1 MFRRSYFS
9 FVFGGLAVL
18 LAVNI
23 ASFSQTGAPVS
34 GRVEMQKADGTHEP
48 VAGALIEAYRTDV
61 KGSLPSSKTNK
72 KGEFNFVSFPF
83 GAEFGLIVSCA
94 TCAPIAFPNV
104 KAGAERLVITVS
116 PGDGKHWTEAEARAN
131 LTSAPG
137 PSTGDSGGETQAEK
151 NARAEIEKKNAEILA
166 KNEKI
171 KAGDAAA
178 AKANTEGYE
187 ALKANNY
194 DLALAKFNEGIEA
207 VPDYVGSTPVMLNG
221 KMDALRRKGFA
232 LYQEGFKTTDAA
244 ARKSKLDEAIKNYDD
259 ALASFQQ
266 AETILKSAP
275 AATDPTDI
283 KRRETINLS
292 LYRSAMELHRLR
304 AGIDA
309 AKVTEA
315 NTLIGEYL
323 TLETDP
329 AKKIEAGMN
338 LGDIMRR
345 TGDFEKA
352 IAAYRQ
358 VLALNPDNAEAN
370 GQLGLSLFGQAVAM
384 TPENKEMEQEGMN
397 YMQKYI
403 DMAPVSDTDTPS
415 VKELKNSIKDALVY
429 LKNEKMA
436 PQKVTAAPKAAPR
449 KKN

>member
-1 MFRRSYFS
+1 
-9 FVFGGLAVL
+9 
-18 LAVNI
+18 
-23 ASFSQTGAPVS
+23 
-34 GRVEMQKADGTHEP
+34 
-48 VAGALIEAYRTDV
+48 
-61 KGSLPSSKTNK
+61 
-72 KGEFNFVSFPF
+72 
-83 GAEFGLIVSCA
+83 
-94 TCAPIAFPNV
+94 
-104 KAGAERLVITVS
+104 
-116 PGDGKHWTEAEARAN
+116 
-131 LTSAPG
+131 
-137 PSTGDSGGETQAEK
+137 
-151 NARAEIEKKNAEILA
+151 
-166 KNEKI
+166 
-171 KAGDAAA
+171 
-178 AKANTEGYE
+178 
-187 ALKANNY
+187 
-194 DLALAKFNEGIEA
+194 
-207 VPDYVGSTPVMLNG
+207 
-221 KMDALRRKGFA
+221 
-232 LYQEGFKTTDAA
+232 
-244 ARKSKLDEAIKNYDD
+244 
-259 ALASFQQ
+259 
-266 AETILKSAP
+266 
-275 AATDPTDI
+275 
-283 KRRETINLS
+283 
-292 LYRSAMELHRLR
+292 MELHRLR

-323 TLETDP
+323 ALETDP